1 MVTIKREINDEL
13 CDVWAMMMY
22 ERLDEAMEK
31 KEKAEHIEE
40 STRLDGYIN
49 GISMSLAIFAALEEG
64 KLIKDYERL
73 LKSK

>member
-1 MVTIKREINDEL
+1 MATIKREINAEL
-13 CDVWAMMMY
+13 CDVWAMMMH
-22 ERLDEAMEK
+22 ERLDEAIEK
-31 KEKAEHIEE
+31 KEKSEHIEE

-73 LKSK
+73 IKSE

>member
-1 MVTIKREINDEL
+1 MATIKREINDEL

-49 GISMSLAIFAALEEG
+49 GISMSLAIFAALEKG

-73 LKSK
+73 LKIE